1 MGKLRVNIC
10 LGLKPNTVEIIII
23 IIIIIFISLK
33 LVTFINE
40 KKKKREGEDLNNT
53 SSCHLDD

>member
-1 MGKLRVNIC
+1 MK
-10 LGLKPNTVEIIII
+10 KTVKEIDKNRKGR
-23 IIIIIFISLK
+23 IIIIFISLK

-53 SSCHLDD
+53 SSCHRDD